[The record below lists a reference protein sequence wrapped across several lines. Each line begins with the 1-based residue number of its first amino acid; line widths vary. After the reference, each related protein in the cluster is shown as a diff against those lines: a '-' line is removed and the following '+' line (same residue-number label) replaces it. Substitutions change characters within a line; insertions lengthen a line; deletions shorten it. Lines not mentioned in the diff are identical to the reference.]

1 MVVKVIIDVVLKDEI
16 LDPQGDAISRALPRM
31 AFSFKPTT
39 VRQGKSFILTF
50 DHTPNA
56 TEMKEIES
64 AAETLLSNP
73 VIENFSIRVE
83 H

>member
-1 MVVKVIIDVVLKDEI
+1 MVKVIIDVVLKDEI

-31 AFSFKPTT
+31 AFTFHPTS

-50 DHTPNA
+50 DRAPSA
-56 TEMKEIES
+56 AELKEIES

>member
-1 MVVKVIIDVVLKDEI
+1 MVKVIIDVVLKDEI

-31 AFSFKPTT
+31 GFTFKPIS

-50 DHTPNA
+50 DSAPSVS
-56 TEMKEIES
+56 EMKEIEV